1 MSGKPPRPK
10 STEDILRE
18 MEAMSKGI
26 GTASEDASEEEP
38 RKEGGGALKS
48 LLGFFVKVVPEEG
61 EDVQPPPMPRQSA
74 PPPPVSRQTLTPP
87 IRTGP
92 RVADLVAGE
101 PPPTFKTPKAGA
113 GDLSQRAFDQIYKE
127 AGITNPACSVD
138 ELSQLMENPAVAN
151 QPLSVKIIAVN
162 LTLSAKGIGPDVPIA
177 DAVRKDRALDGY
189 QQMLDEKARQTEQRN
204 LEKIQ
209 LITKDTEEYLKRRQA
224 EMEALRAETSEARRQ
239 SLDFSIRRE
248 EEEKRMAN
256 LISPF
261 LEGKPNPVSV
271 GSQPAEVPPES

>member
-10 STEDILRE
+10 STEEILQE

-26 GTASEDASEEEP
+26 GTSSSDSSEEEP
-38 RKEGGGALKS
+38 RKEGGGAFKS
-48 LLGFFVKVVPEEG
+48 LLGFFVKVVPEEEEG
-61 EDVQPPPMPRQSA
+61 TQTPSASNQTA
-74 PPPPVSRQTLTPP
+74 PPRPASRPISPP

-92 RVADLVAGE
+92 RVSDLVAGE
-101 PPPTFKTPKAGA
+101 APPTFKTPKAGG
-113 GDLSQRAFDQIYKE
+113 GDLSQRPFEQIYKE
-127 AGITNPACSVD
+127 AGITNPPCSVD
-138 ELSQLMENPAVAN
+138 ELAQLMENPAVAN

-162 LTLSAKGIGPDVPIA
+162 LTLSAKGIGPDIPVA

-224 EMEALRAETSEARRQ
+224 EMETLRAETAEARRQ
-239 SLDFSIRRE
+239 SLDFSLRRE

-261 LEGKPNPVSV
+261 LEGKPNPVTV
-271 GSQPAEVPPES
+271 GSQPVEGPQEG

>member
-18 MEAMSKGI
+18 MEAMSKGV
-26 GTASEDASEEEP
+26 GSGPAVSDEEEH
-38 RKEGGGALKS
+38 RKEGGALKS
-48 LLGFFVKVVPEEG
+48 LLGFFVKVVPDEEEG
-61 EDVQPPPMPRQSA
+61 AQMPATHPKNA
-74 PPPPVSRQTLTPP
+74 PPPSASRPTAPP
-87 IRTGP
+87 PLRTGP

-113 GDLSQRAFDQIYKE
+113 GDLAQRPFDQIYRE
-127 AGITNPACSVD
+127 AGITSAPCSVD
-138 ELSQLMENPAVAN
+138 ELAQLMENPAVAN

-162 LTLSAKGIGPDVPIA
+162 LTLSAKGIGPDVPVA
-177 DAVRKDRALDGY
+177 DAVRKDRALDAY

-209 LITKDTEEYLKRRQA
+209 LISKETEEYLKRRQA
-224 EMEALRAETSEARRQ
+224 EMEELRAETAETRRQ
-239 SLDFSIRRE
+239 SLDFSLRRE
-248 EEEKRMAN
+248 DEEKRMAN

-261 LEGKPNPVSV
+261 LEGKPNPVTI
-271 GSQPAEVPPES
+271 GSQPAEGQTDG